1 MLTPPPSPL
10 FVNVVYER
18 PLSDVLWSEVRHVW
32 GNQRNPAGLKN
43 FLGGEKIYILKY
55 VLTSSPSK
63 YDKIKTVGKWG
74 IWTPTGVLVGYY
86 PPTLG
91 VGVLGSLDPPKGV

>member
-1 MLTPPPSPL
+1 MG
-10 FVNVVYER
+10 VK
-18 PLSDVLWSEVRHVW
+18 
-32 GNQRNPAGLKN
+32 LKN
-43 FLGGEKIYILKY
+43 FENNKY
-55 VLTSSPSK
+55 FFENTGILTSSPSK

-91 VGVLGSLDPPKGV
+91 VEVWGSLDPPKGV